1 MCAIEWSA
9 GRATVTLL
17 QSRVADH
24 DIVGLM
30 ATADKVGID
39 VPFGWPVA
47 FAAAVSQHSR
57 HGSWPDG
64 YDHADNRAL
73 RFRRTDLWVRETL
86 GLVPL
91 SVSADRIALPAMRA
105 AAFLSRAPGRGALD
119 GSGLAVEVYP
129 AAALKRWGFS
139 WRKYKR
145 DENAKARDILVSQ
158 LMARSSAWLRADGDF
173 AARCAASD
181 DVFDAVIAALVA
193 RAAMTGLTEPVPG
206 EDRPLAQREGWIA
219 VPCEGSFERLSGG

>member
-91 SVSADRIALPAMRA
+91 SVSADRIALTGHEGRRLFVPG
-105 AAFLSRAPGRGALD
+105 SRPWGTGRLRPGRR
-119 GSGLAVEVYP
+119 GLSCCCPQAVGLFVAEVQ
-129 AAALKRWGFS
+129 AG
-139 WRKYKR
+139 
-145 DENAKARDILVSQ
+145 
-158 LMARSSAWLRADGDF
+158 
-173 AARCAASD
+173 
-181 DVFDAVIAALVA
+181 
-193 RAAMTGLTEPVPG
+193 
-206 EDRPLAQREGWIA
+206 RE
-219 VPCEGSFERLSGG
+219 CQST